1 MESVII
7 TSAVVILCC
16 ISVVIFLK
24 VHYIWTKYK
33 SKNELEE
40 AERKLFKGL
49 LVVEEES
56 MQVMVEAEMIK
67 KKMKNW
73 KDL

>member
-56 MQVMVEAEMIK
+56 M
-67 KKMKNW
+67 
-73 KDL
+73 